1 MASKPEALGGE
12 SVGEALLKPHTC
24 YLPAIKAAK
33 AAGVTVN
40 GIAHITGGGLV
51 DNVPRILPKTVDAV
65 FRPELIPSRP
75 PIFDLMVEI
84 GKLPVQEAYR
94 VFNMG
99 VGMVWFV
106 RPGDAD
112 AAIKAAV
119 SAGFGAFVC
128 GEVVSGSG
136 KSIVAE

>member
-1 MASKPEALGGE
+1 LGGE

-33 AAGVTVN
+33 AAGVTSN
-40 GIAHITGGGLV
+40 GIAHITGGGLI
-51 DNVPRILPKTVDAV
+51 DNVPRILPKTVDVV
-65 FRPELIPSRP
+65 FQPAQIENHI
-75 PIFDLMVEI
+75 PIFDFLVKL
-84 GKLPVQEAYR
+84 GNLPVQEAYR

-106 RPGDAD
+106 RPGDVQKAID
-112 AAIKAAV
+112 AAKT
-119 SAGFGAFVC
+119 AGIGAFVC
-128 GEVVSGSG
+128 GEVVPGSG